1 MCVPTGEV
9 CDGWQEAATVGEIFR
24 RKVRVCTACDLR
36 LDTTAARRRC
46 EAAGHPIDARQQGI
60 WWIKYRVDG
69 TVRCETSGSADHTVA
84 ETLLRQREGNR
95 VPSIA
100 STPVDSAP
108 AAPAEPVPEAG
119 TVSAAFADAAQDLLN
134 DYAMNRRRSLRT
146 LKIRVEKHLRP
157 AFGQDALSAI
167 TTPRVRVYI
176 THRQAQGASN
186 ATINRDLITLK
197 RLCTLAVQSGKLAA
211 KPYIPLLKE
220 RNVRR
225 GFFEPEQFQR
235 VKAALPRHM
244 QGIAAFA
251 CVTGWRTPSEILPLE
266 WAQVDMQANEVR
278 LEPGATKN
286 EEGRVFPFTTKLRQ
300 ILEGQQQIAEELRA
314 RGINTPFVFCHIVG
328 NKAGQRISL
337 SAYAHQWW
345 KARVTAGCPTRIPH
359 DFRRTAVRNLV
370 RAGVPERVAMLLTGH
385 KTRAVFERYNIVSSG
400 DLREAARRL
409 DQFSAAAS

>member
-1 MCVPTGEV
+1 
-9 CDGWQEAATVGEIFR
+9 
-24 RKVRVCTACDLR
+24 L
-36 LDTTAARRRC
+36 
-46 EAAGHPIDARQQGI
+46 
-60 WWIKYRVDG
+60 IKYRVGG
-69 TVRCETSGSADHTVA
+69 TLRCETSGSADHTIA
-84 ETLLRQREGNR
+84 EALLRTRLGE
-95 VPSIA
+95 VLPSITSIPA
-100 STPVDSAP
+100 ASAP
-108 AAPAEPVPEAG
+108 AAPAEPTPEAR
-119 TVSAAFADAAQDLLN
+119 TAIVTFADAAQDLLN

-157 AFGQDALSAI
+157 AFGEDAISVI
-167 TTPRVRVYI
+167 TTARPRVSI

-197 RLCTLAVQSGKLAA
+197 RMLTLAVQGGKLTA
-211 KPYIPLLKE
+211 KPYVPLLKE

-235 VKAALPRHM
+235 VKAGLPRHM

-251 CVTGWRTPSEILPLE
+251 CITGWRTPSEILPLE
-266 WAQVDMQANEVR
+266 WAQVDMQAGEVR

-286 EEGRVFPFTTKLRQ
+286 EEGRVFPFTTELRK
-300 ILEGQQQIAEELRA
+300 ILEGQQQIAGELRA
-314 RGINTPFVFCHIVG
+314 RGIHTRFVFCHTVG
-328 NKAGQRISL
+328 KKAGHRISL

-345 KARVTAGCPTRIPH
+345 KARVAADCPTRIPH

-400 DLREAARRL
+400 DLKEAARRL
-409 DQFSAAAS
+409 DQFVSDLVGN

>member
-1 MCVPTGEV
+1 M
-9 CDGWQEAATVGEIFR
+9 GEIFR

-46 EAAGHPIDARQQGI
+46 EAARHSIDLREQRI
-60 WWIKYRVDG
+60 WWIKYRVGG
-69 TVRCETSGSADHTVA
+69 TLHCETSGSADHTVA
-84 ETLLRQREGNR
+84 EALLRTRVGEGI
-95 VPSIA
+95 PSIA
-100 STPVDSAP
+100 GTPAS
-108 AAPAEPVPEAG
+108 AAPAEPTPAGG
-119 TVSAAFADAAQDLLN
+119 TVSATFADAAHDLLN

-167 TTPRVRVYI
+167 TTPRVRVYN

-251 CVTGWRTPSEILPLE
+251 CVTGWRTPSEVLPLE
-266 WAQVDMQANEVR
+266 WVQVDMQADEVR

-286 EEGRVFPFTTKLRQ
+286 EEGRVFPFTMELRK
-300 ILEGQQQIAEELRA
+300 ILEGQQQIADELRA
-314 RGINTPFVFCHIVG
+314 RGIHARFVFCHTVG
-328 NKAGQRISL
+328 QKAGQRISL
-337 SAYAHQWW
+337 SAYAHRWW
-345 KARVTAGCPTRIPH
+345 KARVAAGCPTRIPH

-409 DQFSAAAS
+409 DQFTGMVS